1 MENTLNT
8 LPASVLTKNQKKQI
22 VKHFKEDGKNYTLFI
37 NLRFDD
43 ECNNGHN
50 SFAITGSLYQR
61 TYKVEPESDRDLIA
75 SGCIHNDIAKHAP
88 KFRHLIKWH
97 LTSTD
102 GPWGYLGNTLYN
114 AGDLD
119 CWGRK
124 KGEPYNFTRKLK
136 FDNSPF
142 LYKASKELLSF
153 IDLVGLNADWQ
164 NFKIVKIS
172 HKNGKNKNEYQY
184 SPKYSFN
191 GMDTG
196 EWYKAPFD
204 NLQEAN
210 NFVTAMTTCK
220 VEIVQEATAWGEG
233 KERDF
238 EAARNSAVW
247 PEATDEQLS
256 LPKEDLKKLL
266 LARLPALMQN
276 FKSDMEELGFTY

>member
-1 MENTLNT
+1 METMNT
-8 LPASVLTKNQKKQI
+8 LPASILTKNQKKHI
-22 VKHFKEDGKNYTLFI
+22 IKHFKEDDKAYTLFI

-50 SFAITGSLYQR
+50 SFAVTGSLYQGSYEVVPR
-61 TYKVEPESDRDLIA
+61 SDKNLLSCGSIHAEISKYAPELA
-75 SGCIHNDIAKHAP
+75 Y
-88 KFRHLIKWH
+88 LIKWH

-102 GPWGYLGNTLYN
+102 GPMHYLANTLYN
-114 AGDLD
+114 ASDLD
-119 CWGRK
+119 CWGRS

-136 FDNSPF
+136 FGTSPF
-142 LYKASKELLSF
+142 LYEPSKELLNF
-153 IDLVGLNADWQ
+153 IDLVGLNADWKD
-164 NFKIVKIS
+164 FKIIEIP
-172 HKNGKNKNEYQY
+172 HKNSKNKNEYQF

-204 NLQEAN
+204 SIQEAN
-210 NFVTAMTTCK
+210 NFVKAMTTCK
-220 VEIVQEATAWGEG
+220 VEIVEEATAWGEG

-238 EAARNSAVW
+238 AAARNSAVW

-266 LARLPALMQN
+266 LERLPALMQN
-276 FKSDMEELGFTY
+276 FKSDMEKLGFIY